1 MKRAAAILLA
11 LVVVAGC
18 AAPSYPVVSPPAAP
32 PRTTASPPTQ
42 PQPQPQPPPP
52 RRSPIRPPQVSVNDQ
67 CGAAAQQGL
76 IGRPRTEVPIPI
88 TPDRQ
93 RVACTTCPV
102 TLDYR
107 ADRLNFFFDAETGII
122 KEVRCG

>member
-1 MKRAAAILLA
+1 M
-11 LVVVAGC
+11 AGC
-18 AAPSYPVVSPPAAP
+18 AGPRYPVTAPPAAAP
-32 PRTTASPPTQ
+32 PAAASPPPQPPQQQ
-42 PQPQPQPPPP
+42 PQPQPPQRPQPSPPP
-52 RRSPIRPPQVSVNDQ
+52 RRSPIRPPQVSVKDQ

-76 IGRPRTEVPIPI
+76 IGRPRTEVPIPVD
-88 TPDRQ
+88 PDKQ

-107 ADRLNFFFDAETGII
+107 PDRLNFFFDAETGRI

>member
-1 MKRAAAILLA
+1 MRRPAAILLA
-11 LVVVAGC
+11 LAVAGC
-18 AAPSYPVVSPPAAP
+18 AGPRYPVNAPPPAAP
-32 PRTTASPPTQ
+32 PTTASPQ
-42 PQPQPQPPPP
+42 PQPQPQPPPPP

-76 IGRPRTEVPIPI
+76 VGRPRTEVPIPI
-88 TPDRQ
+88 VPDKQ

-107 ADRLNFFFDAETGII
+107 PDRLNFFFDAETGII

>member
-1 MKRAAAILLA
+1 MRRSAAILLA
-11 LVVVAGC
+11 LVVGAGC
-18 AAPSYPVVSPPAAP
+18 AGPRYPVNAPAPAAP
-32 PRTTASPPTQ
+32 PTTASPQ
-42 PQPQPQPPPP
+42 PQQPPQPPQ
-52 RRSPIRPPQVSVNDQ
+52 RSPIRPPQVSVNDQ

-76 IGRPRTEVPIPI
+76 VGRPRTEVPIPI
-88 TPDRQ
+88 VPDKQ

-107 ADRLNFFFDAETGII
+107 PDRLNFFFDAATGII

>member
-1 MKRAAAILLA
+1 MRRPAAILLA
-11 LVVVAGC
+11 LAVVAGC
-18 AAPSYPVVSPPAAP
+18 AAPSYPVIAPPAASPPATSP
-32 PRTTASPPTQ
+32 TT
-42 PQPQPQPPPP
+42 PQQAPP

-88 TPDRQ
+88 DPGKQ

-107 ADRLNFFFDAETGII
+107 PDRLNFFFDAETGKI